1 MTHVM
6 LYSRS
11 WLCRLIL
18 LMLATSPVLAEESSV
33 MVLEGTTASPYDNGD
48 FTVFDRARAWDRTKR
63 EEWQISSPDE
73 PPTMEM
79 VQGVIAQARIGP
91 DGTFRLEIDVD
102 KPRTVYF
109 SVLNAMSSN
118 GFRMGSVKMGNNF
131 ILEPGELKLRM
142 IASSSSV
149 ITGGYYN
156 DAVFNSWRL
165 SDEYK
170 AAQANYQQLKLS
182 EHPEAEQARRRH
194 VDAILEA
201 HEEMLQLEMQGMA
214 NVALTHP
221 DPLVRRLTIE
231 STWLFGPWVN
241 EALRGLAELT
251 PEDPWVVKRLAAV
264 EASQENWE
272 KNRQLVVGESVLDF
286 TAETLDGEKVT
297 LADMR
302 TNSRY
307 LLVEFWASWC
317 GPCREEIPH
326 MKQAYTRFRD
336 KGFEIV
342 SFTIDE
348 ERENWEQASVE
359 EEIPWFDLGMGP
371 KAEAALAYKVFGVPN
386 NYLVE
391 SSTGEIIEKNLRQHK
406 LDEKLE
412 ELLD

>member
-11 WLCRLIL
+11 WLYRLVL
-18 LMLATSPVLAEESSV
+18 LILATSPALAEESSV
-33 MVLEGTTASPYDNGD
+33 MVLEGTTVSPYDNGD
-48 FTVFDRARAWDRTKR
+48 FTVFDPALAWDRTKR

-79 VQGVIAQARIGP
+79 VQGVIAQVRIGP
-91 DGTFRLEIDVD
+91 DGTFRLEIDVN
-102 KPRTVYF
+102 KPRKLYF
-109 SVLNAMSSN
+109 SVLNAMTSD
-118 GFRMGSVKMGNNF
+118 GLHMGSVKMGNNF

-142 IASSSSV
+142 IASNSSV

-156 DAVFNSWRL
+156 DAVFNAWRL

-170 AAQANYQQLKLS
+170 AAQANYRQLILS
-182 EHPEAEQARRRH
+182 EDPEAEQARRRH
-194 VDAILEA
+194 VDAIWEA
-201 HEEMLQLEMQGMA
+201 QDEMLQLEMQGMA
-214 NVALTHP
+214 KVALTHP

-231 STWLFGPWVN
+231 STWIFGPWVI

-251 PEDPWVVKRLAAV
+251 PEDPWVVKRLAAA
-264 EASQENWE
+264 EDSQENRE
-272 KNRQLVVGESVLDF
+272 ENRQLAIGESVLDF

-302 TNSRY
+302 ADSRY

-317 GPCREEIPH
+317 GPCRVEIPH
-326 MKQAYTRFRD
+326 MKQAYARFRD

-371 KAEAALAYKVFGVPN
+371 KAEAALAYKVFGVPD

-391 SSTGEIIEKNLRQHK
+391 SSTGEIIAKDLRQHK

>member
-11 WLCRLIL
+11 RLCRLIL

-63 EEWQISSPDE
+63 EQWQISSPDE

-102 KPRTVYF
+102 KPRTLYF
-109 SVLNAMSSN
+109 SVLNAKTPEGISL
-118 GFRMGSVKMGNNF
+118 GSVKMGNNF

-194 VDAILEA
+194 VDAIGEA

-302 TNSRY
+302 ANSRY

-348 ERENWEQASVE
+348 EYENWEQASVE

-371 KAEAALAYKVFGVPN
+371 EAEAPIAYKVSGVPN

-391 SSTGEIIEKNLRQHK
+391 SSTGEIIAKNLRQHK

>member
-11 WLCRLIL
+11 WLYRLVL
-18 LMLATSPVLAEESSV
+18 LILATSPAHAEESSV

-48 FTVFDRARAWDRTKR
+48 FTVFDPALAWDRTKR

-79 VQGVIAQARIGP
+79 VQGVIAQVRIGP

-102 KPRTVYF
+102 KPRKLYF
-109 SVLNAMSSN
+109 SVLNAMTSD
-118 GFRMGSVKMGNNF
+118 GLHMGSVKMGNNF

-142 IASSSSV
+142 IASNSSV

-170 AAQANYQQLKLS
+170 AAQANYRQLILS
-182 EHPEAEQARRRH
+182 EDPEAEQARRRH
-194 VDAILEA
+194 VDAIWEA
-201 HEEMLQLEMQGMA
+201 QDEMLQLEMQGMA
-214 NVALTHP
+214 KVALTHP

-231 STWLFGPWVN
+231 STWIFGPWVI

-251 PEDPWVVKRLAAV
+251 PEDPWVVKRLAAA
-264 EASQENWE
+264 EASQENRE
-272 KNRQLVVGESVLDF
+272 ENRQLAIGESVLDF

-302 TNSRY
+302 ADSRY

-317 GPCREEIPH
+317 GPCRVEIPH
-326 MKQAYTRFRD
+326 MKQAYARFRD

-371 KAEAALAYKVFGVPN
+371 KAEAALAYKVFGVPD

-391 SSTGEIIEKNLRQHK
+391 SSTGEIIAKDLRQHK

-412 ELLD
+412 ELLN

>member
-1 MTHVM
+1 MTHVI
-6 LYSRS
+6 LYSRN

-102 KPRTVYF
+102 KPRTLYF
-109 SVLNAMSSN
+109 SVLNAKTPE
-118 GFRMGSVKMGNNF
+118 GFTLGSVKMGNNF

-170 AAQANYQQLKLS
+170 AAQANYQQLILS
-182 EHPEAEQARRRH
+182 EDPEAEQARRRH
-194 VDAILEA
+194 VDAIGEA
-201 HEEMLQLEMQGMA
+201 QDEMLQLEMQGMA

-221 DPLVRRLTIE
+221 DPMVRRLTIE
-231 STWLFGPWVN
+231 STWMYGQWVI

-251 PEDPWVVKRLAAV
+251 PEDPWVVKRLAAA

-272 KNRQLVVGESVLDF
+272 KNRQLAVGESVLDF
-286 TAETLDGEKVT
+286 TAETLDGEQVT

-302 TNSRY
+302 ANSRY

-317 GPCREEIPH
+317 GPCRVEIPH

-348 ERENWEQASVE
+348 EYENWEQASVE

-371 KAEAALAYKVFGVPN
+371 EAEAPIAYKVSGVPN

-391 SSTGEIIEKNLRQHK
+391 SSTGEIIAKNLRQHK